1 MSSETPQP
9 QSSIKQH
16 LSLSC
21 QEQLRI
27 ALEIQRYNKVA
38 DIPCDFCFSN
48 SCQCFVM
55 TSKNP
60 NRLNCSECV
69 RRGRP
74 CVNLTWESLDRTRA
88 EYEKKVEED
97 EALLATVIQ
106 RLIRNKAIL
115 AQAKDRAA
123 KKTECLINQVEESG
137 ENLRAEE
144 IHCPAADA
152 QVAFSPAM
160 WSTLGYINEAT
171 SRGIDLAVL
180 GSS

>member
-9 QSSIKQH
+9 QSSKQQ
-16 LSLSC
+16 LSSSR

-27 ALEIQRYNKVA
+27 ALEIQRHNEVA
-38 DIPCDFCFSN
+38 DIPCDYCFSHGRK
-48 SCQCFVM
+48 CFVM
-55 TSKNP
+55 TSKSP
-60 NRLNCSECV
+60 NRLKCSECV

-97 EALLATVIQ
+97 EALLATVIS

-115 AQAKDRAA
+115 AQAKERAA

-171 SRGIDLAVL
+171 SRGIDPAIL
-180 GSS
+180 GNS